1 MKKTSYTVLV
11 IEDEPDIRELIEFN
25 LKKYHYNVLL
35 ASNGEKGLKDARSYE
50 PDLILLDLMLPGIQG
65 IDVCRVIILNIAFNF
80 SFYLNISSCS

>member
-1 MKKTSYTVLV
+1 MKNTSYTVLV

-25 LKKYHYNVLL
+25 LKKYYYNVLL

-65 IDVCRVIILNIAFNF
+65 IDV
-80 SFYLNISSCS
+80 

>member
-35 ASNGEKGLKDARSYE
+35 SSHGEKGFKDDRSYE
-50 PDLILLDLMLPGIQG
+50 PDLILALSTSKEKGLET
-65 IDVCRVIILNIAFNF
+65 
-80 SFYLNISSCS
+80 